1 MKKIIFLFTLLNIL
15 SCGAGIDP
23 SSNKPYRTIIT
34 TDGEID
40 DVDTFIRM
48 LLYSNEFKIEGL
60 IYSSSM
66 WHYKGDEKGTKFI
79 SHMEMTRK
87 IYGERTNLRWPGTTW
102 MDPLL
107 KAYEEVYPNLIL
119 HSTDY
124 PQPEYLKSIV
134 RIGNIDFEGEME
146 KVTEG
151 SEFIKEKLMDETTEP
166 IYLQAWG
173 GTNTI
178 ARALKSIEEENRK
191 KDNWEEIKEKINR
204 KAIIYTILDQ
214 DDTYQTYISKA
225 WPDIL
230 VYYNSNQFWSFAYFW
245 QRSVP
250 KEYHPYFEGEFMSNI
265 ILNNGPLL
273 KQYYSWG
280 DGQKQAGDPE
290 HYEGDISRLE
300 DNQFGKFG
308 QYDFLSEGDSPA
320 FLQLVNTGLEN
331 TEHPDYGGWGGRFV
345 ESKDHPNTYID
356 AEDYNPFTEKMDSDF
371 PQARW
376 AKDMQMDF
384 AARAEWCVKSFEEA
398 NHAPKIAIREGNHH
412 AIKLG
417 EEINLTLLSKDMD
430 GDEVEFVAYPYSEV
444 GDGAAIVSVNGSN
457 LRLTLPESAE
467 NGDEYHIIVEGQDNG
482 NIPLKGYQRIIL
494 KVL

>member
-1 MKKIIFLFTLLNIL
+1 MKKFIFLITFFNVMA
-15 SCGAGIDP
+15 CEAP
-23 SSNKPYRTIIT
+23 VESSSINKYRTIIT

-48 LLYSNEFKIEGL
+48 LLYSNEFQIEGL
-60 IYSSSM
+60 IYSSSQ
-66 WHYKGDEKGTKFI
+66 WHYKGDGKGTKFT
-79 SHMEMTRK
+79 SKMEMTKK
-87 IYGERTNLRWPGTTW
+87 IYGERTELRWPGTEW
-102 MDPLL
+102 MNPLL
-107 KAYEEVYPNLIL
+107 EAYNEVYPNLVL
-119 HSTDY
+119 HSADY
-124 PQPEYLKSIV
+124 PKPEYLKSIV

-146 KVTEG
+146 KITPG

-178 ARALKSIEEENRK
+178 ARALKSIEEENK
-191 KDNWEEIKEKINR
+191 NKPNWEEIQRKINQ

-250 KEYHPYFEGEFMSNI
+250 KEYHPYFEGEFMSKI

-290 HYEGDISRLE
+290 HYEGDISRLK

-331 TEHPDYGGWGGRFV
+331 TEHPNYGGWGGRFKKSGENPRKYV
-345 ESKDHPNTYID
+345 D
-356 AEDYNPFTEKMDSDF
+356 AEDFNPFSNKIDSDF

-398 NHAPKIAIREGNHH
+398 NHAPKIRIKEGNHH
-412 AIKLG
+412 AIKIGDEL
-417 EEINLTLLSKDMD
+417 NLTLMGNDVD
-430 GDEVEFVAYPYSEV
+430 QDEIKFSAFSYAEV
-444 GDGAAIVSVNGSN
+444 GNGAANISVEGE
-457 LRLTLPESAE
+457 RLILSLPESATS
-467 NGDEYHIIVEGQDNG
+467 GDEYHIVVEGQDNG
-482 NIPLKGYQRIIL
+482 SIPLKGYQRIIL